1 MPKTPIGDDEQD
13 NTYFHKQQRPQ
24 RPAQQ
29 TYVRRKHSV
38 ADTYHSDE
46 HPNVPKIRRAS
57 RFVEEEQLLPVVT
70 NKLPEVDE
78 FSEEELD
85 EEEVRTPTRRETKN
99 KILVSPQRRRPYDVY
114 EPPIDA
120 RPSSVKGQRVHRPVR
135 PSGNIAARSRQG
147 TAKRRPQEQYAR
159 YGRHEKRRLQTRSLL
174 SILQDFSHNRTLV
187 TITVGIVLALIF
199 VPILINITVNSMHST
214 SSGIITGTGQGTTS
228 SGNGSS
234 QSVGQ
239 QSTDPHELIITP
251 PETDHPA
258 PPVFATSAYLI
269 DADTGTTLY
278 AYNPFMH
285 LPMMSTTKLMTA
297 TLAIERGNLD
307 QNVTINAAIAH
318 DLSTLSADSS
328 VMGIKKGETYT
339 LRQLMYG
346 LMLVSGNDAA
356 IAIGDTIGGNLP
368 NFVAMM
374 NEKARS
380 LNLLDTHYMNPHGLL
395 ATGHYSSAHDLAMMG
410 RYAFSL
416 PTLRAIDGT
425 RTYDIAQTGSHAAH
439 HMFNGNQFLWWYP
452 GVDGG
457 KPGWDGG
464 SNFVQVVS
472 CTRNGH
478 HLIGVVM
485 HTNNW
490 WTDMRDLMNWGFNTF
505 SWISPYDVDQHNPI
519 PYDNLWNYFTDDKKD
534 ATIPTAS
541 GRYYIYTGY
550 SVSNPI
556 LGYFDHSGGLK
567 KFGYPTGL
575 LTASN
580 SSTVSQKFEHNTIQ
594 CDIASKQCKA
604 V

>member
-1 MPKTPIGDDEQD
+1 MPKTPIGDDEQN
-13 NTYFHKQQRPQ
+13 NTYSYKSQRPQ

-29 TYVRRKHSV
+29 TYVRRRSSD

-57 RFVEEEQLLPVVT
+57 RLVEEEEQPLPVIT
-70 NKLPEVDE
+70 NKLPEDE
-78 FSEEELD
+78 LLEDELD
-85 EEEVRTPTRRETKN
+85 EEVRTPTRRETTS
-99 KILVSPQRRRPYDVY
+99 KILISTKPRRPYDVY
-114 EPPIDA
+114 EPPVDA
-120 RPSSVKGQRVHRPVR
+120 RPLRKTQRVQRPVR
-135 PSGNIAARSRQG
+135 PSGNTGARPRQG
-147 TAKRRPQEQYAR
+147 TTKHRPQEQYAR
-159 YGRHEKRRLQTRSLL
+159 YGRREKRLQTHSLL
-174 SILQDFSHNRTLV
+174 STLQDFSHNRTLV
-187 TITVGIVLALIF
+187 TITIGIVLALIF
-199 VPILINITVNSMHST
+199 VPILINVTVNSLHST
-214 SSGIITGTGQGTTS
+214 SSGIITGTSQGSS
-228 SGNGSS
+228 SGSGNS

-239 QSTDPHELIITP
+239 QSTDPHELVITP
-251 PETDHPA
+251 PEADHPA
-258 PPVFATSAYLI
+258 PPVFATSAYLL
-269 DADTGTTLY
+269 DADTGATLY

-307 QNVTINAAIAH
+307 QNVTINGSIAH
-318 DLSTLSADSS
+318 DLTTLSSDSS
-328 VMGIKKGETYT
+328 LMGIKPGETYT

-356 IAIGDTIGGNLP
+356 IAIGDTIAGSMP
-368 NFVAMM
+368 SFVAMM
-374 NEKARS
+374 NDKARS
-380 LNLLDTHYMNPHGLL
+380 LGLLDTHYMNPHGLL

-410 RYAFSL
+410 RFAFNL

-425 RTYDIAQTGSHAAH
+425 RTYDIAQNGSHAAH

-472 CTRNGH
+472 STRNGH

-505 SWISPYDVDQHNPI
+505 SWVSPHDVDLHSPI
-519 PYDNLWNYFTDDKKD
+519 PYDNLWNYFADDKKD

-556 LGYFDHSGGLK
+556 LGYFDQNGGLK

-575 LTASN
+575 LIAGSG
-580 SSTVSQKFEHNTIQ
+580 SAVSQRFEHNTIQ
-594 CDIASKQCKA
+594 CDIASKQCKTT
-604 V
+604 

>member
-1 MPKTPIGDDEQD
+1 MPKTPIGDDERD
-13 NTYFHKQQRPQ
+13 NTYSQKQQRPQ
-24 RPAQQ
+24 RSAQQ
-29 TYVRRKHSV
+29 TYVQRRKNSV
-38 ADTYHSDE
+38 ADTHHTDE
-46 HPNVPKIRRAS
+46 YSNVPKIRRAS
-57 RFVEEEQLLPVVT
+57 RFVEEEQPLPVVT
-70 NKLPEVDE
+70 NKLPEVDDLLAQ
-78 FSEEELD
+78 ELD
-85 EEEVRTPTRRETKN
+85 EEEVRTPTRRETTA
-99 KILVSPQRRRPYDVY
+99 KIHVSPQRRRPYTY
-114 EPPIDA
+114 EPPP
-120 RPSSVKGQRVHRPVR
+120 RSSSTKVQRVQRPVR
-135 PSGNIAARSRQG
+135 PSDPVRPRQEVSRPRS
-147 TAKRRPQEQYAR
+147 QEQYAR
-159 YGRHEKRRLQTRSLL
+159 YGRREKRLQTRTLL
-174 SILQDFSHNRTLV
+174 STLQDFSHNRTLV
-187 TITVGIVLALIF
+187 TITVGVLLALIF
-199 VPILINITVNSMHST
+199 VPILVNVTVNSIHSST
-214 SSGIITGTGQGTTS
+214 SSGIISGGASGNS
-228 SGNGSS
+228 SGSGSS
-234 QSVGQ
+234 QGVGQ
-239 QSTDPHELIITP
+239 QQTDPHELVITP

-258 PPVFATSAYLI
+258 PPVFATSAYLL
-269 DADTGTTLY
+269 DADTGATLY
-278 AYNPFMH
+278 AHNPFMH

-297 TLAIERGNLD
+297 TLTIERGNLD
-307 QNVTINAAIAH
+307 QNVTITDAIAR

-356 IAIGDTIGGNLP
+356 IAIGDTIAGNLP
-368 NFVAMM
+368 SFVAMM
-374 NEKARS
+374 NDKARS
-380 LNLLDTHYMNPHGLL
+380 LGLLDTHYMNPHGLL
-395 ATGHYSSAHDLAMMG
+395 ATGHYSSAHDLAIMG

-425 RTYDIAQTGSHAAH
+425 RTFDIAQNGSHAAH

-505 SWISPYDVDQHNPI
+505 SWISPHDVDLHNPI
-519 PYDNLWNYFTDDKKD
+519 PYDNLWNYFVDDKKD
-534 ATIPTAS
+534 ITIPTSDA

-556 LGYFDHSGGLK
+556 LGYFDHNGGLK
-567 KFGYPTGL
+567 KFGYPIGL

-580 SSTVSQKFEHNTIQ
+580 SSIVSQKFEHSTIQ
-594 CDIASKQCKA
+594 CDITSNQCKA

>member
-1 MPKTPIGDDEQD
+1 MPKTPLGDDERD
-13 NTYFHKQQRPQ
+13 NTYSRKQQRPQ
-24 RPAQQ
+24 RPTQQ
-29 TYVRRKHSV
+29 TYVQRRKNSV
-38 ADTYHSDE
+38 ADTYYSDE
-46 HPNVPKIRRAS
+46 YPNVPKIRRAS
-57 RFVEEEQLLPVVT
+57 RFAEEEQVLPVVT
-70 NKLPEVDE
+70 NKLPEVDDLLE
-78 FSEEELD
+78 QELD
-85 EEEVRTPTRRETKN
+85 EEVRTPTRRETPS
-99 KILVSPQRRRPYDVY
+99 KILVSPQRRRPYTY
-114 EPPIDA
+114 EPPSNP
-120 RPSSVKGQRVHRPVR
+120 RSSSAKVQHTQRPVR
-135 PSGNIAARSRQG
+135 PSEAIRPRQRA
-147 TAKRRPQEQYAR
+147 TPRRPQEQYVR
-159 YGRHEKRRLQTRSLL
+159 YGRREKRLQTRTLL
-174 SILQDFSHNRTLV
+174 SALQDFSHNRTLV
-187 TITVGIVLALIF
+187 TITVSIVLALIF
-199 VPILINITVNSMHST
+199 VPILVNVTVNSMHNST
-214 SSGIITGTGQGTTS
+214 SSGIISGVGSGSS
-228 SGNGSS
+228 SGSGSS

-239 QSTDPHELIITP
+239 QQTDPHELVIAP

-258 PPVFATSAYLI
+258 PPVFATSAYLL

-278 AYNPFMH
+278 AHNPFIH

-307 QNVTINAAIAH
+307 QNVTINPAIAR
-318 DLSTLSADSS
+318 DLGTLSADSS

-356 IAIGDTIGGNLP
+356 IAIGDTIAGNLP
-368 NFVAMM
+368 SFVAMM
-374 NEKARS
+374 NDKARS
-380 LNLLDTHYMNPHGLL
+380 LGLLDTHYMNPHGLL
-395 ATGHYSSAHDLAMMG
+395 ATGHYSSAHDLAIMG

-425 RTYDIAQTGSHAAH
+425 RTFDIAQNGSHAAH

-505 SWISPYDVDQHNPI
+505 SWISPHDVDLHNPI
-519 PYDNLWNYFTDDKKD
+519 PYDNLWNYFVDDKKD
-534 ATIPTAS
+534 ITIPTSDA

-550 SVSNPI
+550 SVSNPV
-556 LGYFDHSGGLK
+556 LGYFDQNGGLK
-567 KFGYPTGL
+567 QFGYPIGL
-575 LTASN
+575 LTASGA
-580 SSTVSQKFEHNTIQ
+580 SIVSQKFEHSTIQ
-594 CDIASKQCKA
+594 CDMASNQCKA
-604 V
+604 T